1 MKVVEIKKHGGP
13 EVLYIG
19 SRPIPKPDINEVL
32 IKVKAAG
39 INKPDILQREG
50 EYPAPKD
57 ASDILGLEV
66 SGEVVELGKETKN
79 IKKGDKVCAL
89 VSGGG
94 YSEYCLAPYTQC
106 LPIPKILS
114 FEEASAIPETFFT
127 IWFNL
132 FIRSKIKK
140 NQKILIHGG
149 SSGIGTTAIQFAKN
163 FGLKV
168 FTTTRTDKKMENCKK
183 IGADYAINSK
193 KINFEEFIKKE
204 TNNEGVDFILDI
216 VGGSYVQ
223 KNINI
228 LKRNGTLIN
237 IGWLTGSIVEVNLL
251 MIMLKRLIITG
262 STLRI
267 GSIEEKE
274 KIAKDLK
281 KNIWPLIEKEKIKP
295 ILCKTF
301 PLNKVKDAHIFMD
314 KGLHFG
320 KIALTI

>member
-1 MKVVEIKKHGGP
+1 MRVVEIKKHGGP

-19 SRPIPKPDINEVL
+19 SRPVPKPKKNEVL

-39 INKPDILQREG
+39 INRPDILQREG
-50 EYPAPKD
+50 KYPPPKGVCN
-57 ASDILGLEV
+57 ILGLEI
-66 SGEVVELGKETKN
+66 SGEVIEIGKKTKN
-79 IKKGDKVCAL
+79 IKIGDKVCAL

-94 YSEYCLAPYTQC
+94 YSEYCVAPYQQC
-106 LPIPKILS
+106 LSIPKNISL
-114 FEEASAIPETFFT
+114 EEASVIPETFFT

-132 FIRSKIKK
+132 FIRSRIEK
-140 NQKILIHGG
+140 NKNILIHGG
-149 SSGIGTTAIQFAKN
+149 SGGIGTTAIQFAKN
-163 FGLKV
+163 YGLEV
-168 FTTTRTDKKMENCKK
+168 FTTTRTDEKMRNCKK
-183 IGADYAINSK
+183 IGADHVINSK
-193 KINFEEFIKKE
+193 KLNFEEFVKKK
-204 TNNEGVDFILDI
+204 TNNKGVDFILDI

-223 KNINI
+223 KNINT
-228 LKRNGTLIN
+228 LKKNGTLIN
-237 IGWLTGSIVEVNLL
+237 IGWLTGSVVEVNLL
-251 MIMLKRLIITG
+251 MIMLKRLTITG

-301 PLNKVKDAHIFMD
+301 PLNKVKDALIYMD

-320 KIALTI
+320 NIALTI

>member
-19 SRPIPKPDINEVL
+19 TRPMPKPKKGEVL
-32 IKVKAAG
+32 VKVKAAG
-39 INKPDILQREG
+39 INRPDILQREG
-50 EYPAPKD
+50 NYPPPKD
-57 ASDILGLEV
+57 ASNILGLEI
-66 SGEVVELGKETKN
+66 SGEVVELGGKTKN
-79 IKKGDKVCAL
+79 IKLGDKVCAL

-106 LPIPKILS
+106 LPIPSNIN
-114 FEEASAIPETFFT
+114 FEEASVIPETFFT

-132 FIRSKIKK
+132 FIRSRIEK
-140 NQKILIHGG
+140 NKKILIHGG

-163 FGLKV
+163 YGLEV
-168 FTTTRTDKKMENCKK
+168 FTTTRTDEKMRNCKK
-183 IGADYAINSK
+183 IGADHVINSK
-193 KINFEEFIKKE
+193 KLNFEEFVKKE
-204 TNNEGVDFILDI
+204 TNNKGVDFILDI

-223 KNINI
+223 KNINT

-237 IGWLTGSIVEVNLL
+237 IGWLTGSVVEVNLI

-274 KIAKDLK
+274 KIAKELK
-281 KNIWPLIEKEKIKP
+281 KNIWPLIEKKKIKP

-301 PLNKVKDAHIFMD
+301 PLNKVKDAHIYMD

>member
-1 MKVVEIKKHGGP
+1 MKVVEIKKPGGP

-19 SRPIPKPDINEVL
+19 SRPVPKPKKNEVL

-39 INKPDILQREG
+39 INKPDILQRNG
-50 EYPAPKD
+50 EYPPPKD
-57 ASDILGLEV
+57 ASDVLGLEV
-66 SGEVVELGKETKN
+66 SGEITELGSETKN
-79 IKKGDKVCAL
+79 FKKGDKICAL

-94 YSEYCLAPYTQC
+94 YSEYCAAPYTQC
-106 LPIPKILS
+106 LPIPKNIS
-114 FEEASAIPETFFT
+114 FEEAATMPETFFT

-132 FIRSKIKK
+132 FIRSKIEKK
-140 NQKILIHGG
+140 QKILIHGG

-163 FGLKV
+163 FGLEV
-168 FTTTRTDKKMENCKK
+168 FTTTRTDKKVANCKEL
-183 IGADYAINSK
+183 GADYAINSK
-193 KINFEEFIKKE
+193 KIDFEEFVKKK
-204 TNNEGVDFILDI
+204 TNTKGVDFILDI

-237 IGWLTGSIVEVNLL
+237 IGWLTGSIVNINLL
-251 MIMLKRLIITG
+251 MIMLKRLTLTG

-267 GSIEEKE
+267 GSLEEKE
-274 KIAKDLK
+274 KIAKGLK
-281 KNIWPLIEKEKIKP
+281 QHIWPLVEKKKIKP

-301 PLNKVKDAHIFMD
+301 PFDKVKDAHIYMD

-320 KIALTI
+320 KIALIF

>member
-1 MKVVEIKKHGGP
+1 MKVVEIKKHGWP

-19 SRPIPKPDINEVL
+19 SRPIPKPNINEVL

-50 EYPAPKD
+50 EYPPPKD
-57 ASDILGLEV
+57 ASDVLGLEV

-106 LPIPKILS
+106 LPIPKNLN
-114 FEEASAIPETFFT
+114 FEEASVIPETFFT
-127 IWFNL
+127 VWFNL

-163 FGLKV
+163 YGLEV
-168 FTTTRTDKKMENCKK
+168 FTTTRTDEKMRNCKK
-183 IGADYAINSK
+183 IGADHVINSK
-193 KINFEEFIKKE
+193 KLNFEEFVKKE
-204 TNNEGVDFILDI
+204 TNNKGVDFILDI

-223 KNINI
+223 KNINT

-237 IGWLTGSIVEVNLL
+237 IGWLTGSVVKVNLL
-251 MIMLKRLIITG
+251 MIMLKRLVITG
-262 STLRI
+262 STLRV
-267 GSIEEKE
+267 GSLEEKE
-274 KIAKDLK
+274 KITKDLK
-281 KNIWPLIEKEKIKP
+281 KNIWPLIEKKKIKP

-301 PLNKVKDAHIFMD
+301 PLNKVKDAHIYMD

>member
-1 MKVVEIKKHGGP
+1 MRVVEIKKHGGP

-19 SRPIPKPDINEVL
+19 SRPVPKPNINEVL

-94 YSEYCLAPYTQC
+94 YSEYCIAPYTQC
-106 LPIPKILS
+106 LPIPKSLS
-114 FEEASAIPETFFT
+114 FEEASAVPETFFT
-127 IWFNL
+127 VWFNL

-163 FGLKV
+163 YGLEV
-168 FTTTRTDKKMENCKK
+168 FTTTRTDEKMRNCKK
-183 IGADYAINSK
+183 IGADHVINSK
-193 KINFEEFIKKE
+193 KLNFEEFVKKE
-204 TNNEGVDFILDI
+204 TNNKGVDFILDI

-223 KNINI
+223 KNINT

-237 IGWLTGSIVEVNLL
+237 IGWLTGSVV
-251 MIMLKRLIITG
+251 KLIY
-262 STLRI
+262 
-267 GSIEEKE
+267 
-274 KIAKDLK
+274 
-281 KNIWPLIEKEKIKP
+281 
-295 ILCKTF
+295 
-301 PLNKVKDAHIFMD
+301 
-314 KGLHFG
+314 
-320 KIALTI
+320 